1 MISRSSELSEERG
14 QASVEAAF
22 LMPVSALLLLLLIQ
36 PICLLYT
43 TAVMW
48 EAASETARAALAASS
63 IQDLEEY
70 ALRRLAAVPDIGI
83 FHAGSWDIA
92 VSGMEEETVTVTIS
106 GHADALPL
114 VGTLAA
120 IGTGTDGEGLVLEV
134 VLEERLRPSWLEGS
148 YDEWIEVWD
157 HGQAAA

>member
-1 MISRSSELSEERG
+1 MISRFSELSEERG

-43 TAVMW
+43 KAIMW
-48 EAASETARAALAASS
+48 EAAAETARAALTTSS
-63 IQDLEEY
+63 AKDLEEY
-70 ALRRLAAVPDIGI
+70 ALRRLAAVPGIGI
-83 FHAGSWDIA
+83 FHAGSWDVA
-92 VSGMEEETVTVTIS
+92 VSGMEEETVTVRIS

-114 VGTLAA
+114 AGAIAA
-120 IGTGTDGEGLVLEV
+120 IGTGADEEGLVLEV
-134 VLEERLRPSWLEGS
+134 AVEERLRPSWVEGS